1 MTDVLLC
8 QTTNNGDIT
17 LDAGT
22 VEMSPGLETAAYL
35 SLFGGSDWWG
45 NIDEDIPARQYTSKT
60 QALLE
65 TLNPSSRNLLRIE
78 EAAKADL
85 AWFISD
91 KVANTIEVV
100 ASIPALNKLNLLV
113 TIRAEGQEAD
123 FTYVENWKA
132 SA

>member
-8 QTTNNGDIT
+8 QTVNNGDIN
-17 LDAGT
+17 LEDGV
-22 VEMSPGLETAAYL
+22 VELSPGLETAAYL
-35 SLFGGSDWWG
+35 SMFGGADWWG
-45 NIDEDIPARQYTSKT
+45 NIDEDVPARRYDART

-85 AWFISD
+85 AWFISE
-91 KVANTIEVV
+91 KVASSVEAV

-113 TIRAEGQEAD
+113 TIRAEGQEAE